1 MLWQQVYHPR
11 DNTPTRFTLTRFT
24 QDRLAPPMSQSN
36 ARVFDPAS
44 PASRTAVA
52 AASLLLL
59 GGVLSVVLFA
69 AMRTP
74 LKDDIAWLLY
84 VARRWMAG
92 RALYV
97 DVVEVNPPLIV
108 WISAIPIQLGALFGV
123 DPQRIAMPFFIVSV
137 LGCTWWTAVLL
148 RVRGGLFADRV
159 PVFAL
164 IASVLLVV
172 PAGDLGQREHLLVAA
187 MLPYLLLFAGTLDGV
202 RPKLASALCAGVI
215 AGLGCAL
222 KPRYAGVFVA
232 LEGVALLHGLRPWR
246 AMPLAAAA
254 TMLAYGGTV
263 ALICPA
269 YLARAVPLALALY
282 GGTDVP
288 FTQLLVDSGLLIAGE
303 IVALLLWRQAR
314 RDLPERNLL
323 LALVV
328 FAAASTVV
336 CFVDGKDWF
345 YHRLPATI
353 VTVLALLCWAISTW
367 LHRHTESRSFRL
379 PMAMAGIAVMVFAVA
394 AYQRLEPEVAL
405 AVDPEVTTV
414 QKLERIVRQQHARTY
429 IAFSEWIALG
439 FPVVNNTGVAWA
451 SRFDSMWA
459 LKGELWRARFDPA
472 GTKEFPIR
480 RWVTHDFIAG
490 CPDIAVV
497 DTRPEGTDYIRI
509 LSASDPSFARV
520 WSRYKEIAAFDG
532 LTVYRRGKA
541 GCIDP
546 WVAAEARVTASR

>member
-1 MLWQQVYHPR
+1 M
-11 DNTPTRFTLTRFT
+11 
-24 QDRLAPPMSQSN
+24 PPAH

-44 PASRTAVA
+44 PARRAAVA
-52 AASLLLL
+52 AVSLLLL
-59 GGVLSVVLFA
+59 CAALSVVLFA
-69 AMRTP
+69 VMRTP

-97 DVVEVNPPLIV
+97 DVVEINPPLIV
-108 WISAIPIQLGALFGV
+108 WLSAIPIQIGGWFNI
-123 DPQRIAMPFFIVSV
+123 DPQRVAMPFFIAAV
-137 LGCTWWTAVLL
+137 LGCAWWTAVLL
-148 RVRGGLFADRV
+148 RARGGMFADRL
-159 PVFAL
+159 PVFAV
-164 IASVLLVV
+164 IGSVLLIV

-187 MLPYLLLFAGTLDGV
+187 MLPYLVLFAGALDG
-202 RPKLASALCAGVI
+202 RHPRLIAGLSAGIV

-232 LEGVALLHGLRPWR
+232 LECAALFYNLRPWR
-246 AMPLAAAA
+246 AMPVAAAA
-254 TMLAYGGTV
+254 TMAAYGVAV

-282 GGTDVP
+282 GGTDVT
-288 FTQLLVDSGLLIAGE
+288 FLRLLGDSAVLIAGE
-303 IVALLLWRQAR
+303 VVAILLWRQAR

-353 VTVLALLCWAISTW
+353 VTILALLCWATSTW
-367 LHRHTESRSFRL
+367 LHRHSESRSLRL
-379 PMAMAGIAVMVFAVA
+379 PMAMAGIAVIVFGVA

-405 AVDPEVTTV
+405 AVEPEVNTV
-414 QKLERIVRQQHARTY
+414 QKLEQIVRREHARTY

-472 GTKEFPIR
+472 TSKEFPIS
-480 RWVTHDFIAG
+480 RWVAHDFIAG

-497 DTRPEGTDYIRI
+497 DTRPGATDYIKI
-509 LSASDPSFARV
+509 ISTADPSFGRV
-520 WSRYKEIAAFDG
+520 WSRYKKIAVLDG
-532 LTVYRRGKA
+532 LTIYRRGKA

-546 WVAAEARVTASR
+546 WVAAEARITAAR